1 MKNLIKDTLS
11 FISKTHSP
19 FHAINNIENLL
30 IDNGF
35 EKLSESR
42 QFNIQRGGKYFITRN
57 DSSLIAFSIGN
68 ENKFHIVAT
77 HSDSP
82 TFKLKPNP
90 IVNKSGYISLA
101 TEVYG
106 GPIISS
112 WFDRPL
118 SIAGRLLVK
127 ENDKIVTKLVDID
140 DDICIIPNVCIHFNR
155 EINNGYKYNPS
166 IDTYPLLSLSNVNDL
181 YSLFGENNEVL
192 GHDLYLYNRDEAKI
206 IGPDKQLFA
215 SSKIDNLECS
225 YLATRAFIDT
235 NDNSVIN
242 VLAIFDNE
250 EVGSD
255 TIQGADSTFLD
266 DILFRISIALN
277 LNREQY
283 LIALSKSFLVS
294 ADNAHAI
301 HPNHPELSDSNNC
314 PKMNQGI
321 AIKFN
326 AAQNYTSSGYSSA
339 LFIDV
344 LKQNNVPYQFFAN
357 RSDIRGGGT
366 LGSISSTH
374 VSIQSVDIGC
384 PQLSMHSSYEVAGLK
399 DIEYMYQCLEA
410 FYNSNI

>member
-42 QFNIQRGGKYFITRN
+42 QFDIQRGGKYFITRN

-68 ENKFHIVAT
+68 ENKFHVVAT

-90 IVNKSGYISLA
+90 IVN
-101 TEVYG
+101 
-106 GPIISS
+106 
-112 WFDRPL
+112 RPL

-225 YLATRAFIDT
+225 YLAARAFVDT
-235 NDNSVIN
+235 NDNSSIN

-266 DILFRISIALN
+266 DVLFRISIALN

-384 PQLSMHSSYEVAGLK
+384 PQLSMHSTYEVAGIQ
-399 DIEYMYQCLEA
+399 DIEYMYQCLKA

>member
-42 QFNIQRGGKYFITRN
+42 QFDIQRGGKYFITRN

-127 ENDKIVTKLVDID
+127 ENDKIVTKLVDRG
-140 DDICIIPNVCIHFNR
+140 IIFITI
-155 EINNGYKYNPS
+155 IN
-166 IDTYPLLSLSNVNDL
+166 
-181 YSLFGENNEVL
+181 
-192 GHDLYLYNRDEAKI
+192 
-206 IGPDKQLFA
+206 
-215 SSKIDNLECS
+215 
-225 YLATRAFIDT
+225 
-235 NDNSVIN
+235 
-242 VLAIFDNE
+242 LAI
-250 EVGSD
+250 
-255 TIQGADSTFLD
+255 
-266 DILFRISIALN
+266 
-277 LNREQY
+277 
-283 LIALSKSFLVS
+283 
-294 ADNAHAI
+294 
-301 HPNHPELSDSNNC
+301 
-314 PKMNQGI
+314 KMDANI
-321 AIKFN
+321 R
-326 AAQNYTSSGYSSA
+326 NYTNIIVN
-339 LFIDV
+339 ID
-344 LKQNNVPYQFFAN
+344 
-357 RSDIRGGGT
+357 
-366 LGSISSTH
+366 
-374 VSIQSVDIGC
+374 
-384 PQLSMHSSYEVAGLK
+384 
-399 DIEYMYQCLEA
+399 
-410 FYNSNI
+410 